1 MRLDATAEIEVV
13 FLRAVTCESTIE
25 RQRYELLGNEEVAA
39 PAGRFVARR
48 WRYTAL
54 SSGWSRDLWVAG
66 DVVVAYEGTF
76 ALEGYEPGRP
86 ARDRS
91 FEPAPGAHPAPQVK
105 DPVLGPNDGY
115 GAGSG

>member
-54 SSGWSRDLWVAG
+54 SSGWSRDLPRNGLLDAG
-66 DVVVAYEGTF
+66 LPRNG
-76 ALEGYEPGRP
+76 L
-86 ARDRS
+86 
-91 FEPAPGAHPAPQVK
+91 H
-105 DPVLGPNDGY
+105 
-115 GAGSG
+115 GSGLLDAGLPRNGLPRNGLPRWHGSPPCRRRFPSHRVCSHP